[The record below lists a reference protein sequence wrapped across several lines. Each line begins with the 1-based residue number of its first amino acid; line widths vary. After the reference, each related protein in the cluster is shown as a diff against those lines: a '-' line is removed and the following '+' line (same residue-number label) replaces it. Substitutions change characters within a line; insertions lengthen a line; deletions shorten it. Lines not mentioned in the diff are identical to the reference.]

1 MDRLYIKKSEIW
13 GALIM
18 FALHVVL
25 FPVLLNILVIVK
37 PDMMSD
43 TQLNLLYYCAS
54 FALTFVLLGKFLRRN
69 FDSLLD
75 NPWGSLKAFAIGWG
89 IYFVLAVIV
98 GVIMQAA
105 GLTEENPN
113 NEAIDS
119 MLKQERGVM
128 IAVTVFLA
136 PVVEECIFR
145 GGIFAGFYRKNRVIA
160 YIVSIVLFSLYHV
173 WQYAFAYGELRYL
186 LLALSYVPASFA
198 LCWAY
203 EKSGSIWTSIF
214 FHMSFNLYALAVSF

>member
-25 FPVLLNILVIVK
+25 FPVLLSILVIVK
-37 PDMMSD
+37 PDMLSD
-43 TQLNLLYYCAS
+43 TQLNLMYYCVS
-54 FALTFVLLGKFLRRN
+54 FALTFLLLGKFLRRN

-89 IYFVLAVIV
+89 IYFVLAIIV
-98 GVIMQAA
+98 GVIMQAT
-105 GLTEENPN
+105 GLTDDNPN
-113 NEAIDS
+113 NEAING
-119 MLKQERGVM
+119 MLEQERGMVVAM
-128 IAVTVFLA
+128 TVCLA

-145 GGIFAGFYRKNRVIA
+145 GGIFAGIYRKNRVIA
-160 YIVSIVLFSLYHV
+160 YIVSIVVFSIYHV

-198 LCWAY
+198 LCWTY
-203 EKSGSIWTSIF
+203 ENSGSIWTSIF
-214 FHMSFNLYALAVSF
+214 FHMSFNLYALAASF